1 MHGDGVLVVVVRERE
16 RRRNVSKITKKL
28 PSKSSYPVMKQCLPG
43 VLHLLKQSIRLEN
56 VDDADEEQQPLAL
69 VIGSSDGAGT
79 ETKTQK
85 RMSFR

>member
-1 MHGDGVLVVVVRERE
+1 
-16 RRRNVSKITKKL
+16 
-28 PSKSSYPVMKQCLPG
+28 MKQCLPG

-79 ETKTQK
+79 EKENNFVSK
-85 RMSFR
+85 NPKKFSFHSSSTTYGSDSSSS

>member
-1 MHGDGVLVVVVRERE
+1 
-16 RRRNVSKITKKL
+16 
-28 PSKSSYPVMKQCLPG
+28 MKQCLPG

-79 ETKTQK
+79 ETKTEK
-85 RMSFR
+85 NEFKITFRDLHFLNTYGSDSSSS